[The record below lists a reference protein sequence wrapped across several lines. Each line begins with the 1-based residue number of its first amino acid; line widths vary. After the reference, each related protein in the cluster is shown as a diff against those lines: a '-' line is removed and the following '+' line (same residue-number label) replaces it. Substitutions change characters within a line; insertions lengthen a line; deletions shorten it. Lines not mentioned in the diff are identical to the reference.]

1 MSRKRTGSVS
11 LPDGVT
17 PKDVRKPKVLAAL
30 SPVSRAG
37 RLPKTTYE
45 LRIAQ
50 VVDLMS
56 TLRFH
61 AGTTTAALADEWG
74 VSVSSAQKVT
84 SEASRIVRAA
94 VCDPDQVAQDVG
106 SALRDVM
113 ATGTNRD
120 KVLAARVWAEVAGAM
135 APKQIEYRTEASM
148 TADELRARLQE
159 LQARADEYAPRQ
171 LPEMPCSVVGDV
183 RASQQP
189 PASGRG
195 VNGKR
200 ERRHP
205 PPSVG
210 AATPTGG
217 LDDQSREN
225 GPGVP

>member
-1 MSRKRTGSVS
+1 
-11 LPDGVT
+11 
-17 PKDVRKPKVLAAL
+17 
-30 SPVSRAG
+30 
-37 RLPKTTYE
+37 LPKTAYE
-45 LRIAQ
+45 LRIEQ

-61 AGTTTAALADEWG
+61 AGTTTAALAEEWG
-74 VSVSSAQKVT
+74 VTVSAAQKVT
-84 SEASRIVRAA
+84 AEASRIVRAA

-106 SALRDVM
+106 TVLREVL

-171 LPEMPCSVVGDV
+171 LPEMLPEMPCSVVDDV

-189 PASGRG
+189 PDPPAKG
-195 VNGKR
+195 VNRKR

-205 PPSVG
+205 PPVVG
-210 AATPTGG
+210 AAPPAVG